1 MKNPEAVKW
10 GRDNEGNALKTFY
23 AKKAVK
29 HIEFK
34 LEKGGLF
41 LDKDR
46 AYIGALPDSI
56 MYCKCY
62 GKSILE
68 VKCPY
73 NIRNSF
79 NTEDIDKCSFFSTEN
94 GSVTINKGHY
104 TQVIS

>member
-1 MKNPEAVKW
+1 MHGHTPPQKYTYQ
-10 GRDNEGNALKTFY
+10 G
-23 AKKAVK
+23 VK
-29 HIEFK
+29 HTEFK
-34 LEKGGLF
+34 LEKA
-41 LDKDR
+41 DKNR
-46 AYIGALPDSI
+46 AYIGASPDGI
-56 MYCKCY
+56 MYCKCH